1 MLFVLVLM
9 GALWGPFYSHV
20 PWHIADPKGLELY
33 VGCSVAMGALLSI
46 PVVWK
51 ADIIIDYCGYSNIF
65 ICAFTI
71 YILRYTGLFF
81 AQSPWVL
88 LITGGMEVFTMCLM
102 IFSAILYIRHLMPK
116 HLTFTSQS
124 WAVAAHFGLGN
135 SLGCFVTTIL
145 SESAA
150 EIDSAIK
157 NATKIKKGEKIEEG
171 SGGVEFEELYH
182 RIYGIGAISAAT
194 IALVY
199 FFAYHYCL
207 KKRCLAP
214 PYRKE
219 PTNISLVE
227 GPAGNG
233 MYTPL
238 TVHINGRDAAR
249 QEPAS

>member
-1 MLFVLVLM
+1 
-9 GALWGPFYSHV
+9 
-20 PWHIADPKGLELY
+20 
-33 VGCSVAMGALLSI
+33 MGALLSVC
-46 PVVWK
+46 VVWK

-102 IFSAILYIRHLMPK
+102 IFSSILYIRHLVPK

-124 WAVAAHFGLGN
+124 WGVAAHFCLGN

-145 SESAA
+145 SESAE
-150 EIDSAIK
+150 EIEAALRNSTESKA
-157 NATKIKKGEKIEEG
+157 KIEGG
-171 SGGVEFEELYH
+171 SEEVGDEVKFELYH
-182 RIYGIGAISAAT
+182 KIYCVGAISAAA
-194 IALVY
+194 IALIY
-199 FFAYHYCL
+199 FFAYHCCL

-219 PTNISLVE
+219 PTNVSLVE
-227 GPAGNG
+227 GN
-233 MYTPL
+233 
-238 TVHINGRDAAR
+238 
-249 QEPAS
+249 